1 MISVLKVRWN
11 RQQKR
16 ATCFATLL
24 QSELL
29 RVLPPNNRTFLATNE
44 VISSS
49 ETFWQ
54 KVDSSSLFCNS
65 VHMLRVL
72 PAQGKLVLQQ
82 VTQPPCTT
90 WVPPNCIQP
99 EVSIHATWYVARQVW
114 FLNGNMRNIAFQ
126 LFCRNAK
133 QVARFRCP
141 FDRSSCS
148 PHAFPFSPSQPL
160 CGSAVLHPWK
170 RNTKQ
175 TVLICYVERIL
186 GALFNS
192 ALQLSDGTMEFCQT
206 GILAVESCWHCR
218 WIHTMLNTFA
228 NAPPLQAIDQT
239 PRALSTKANSESFRR
254 FRRQIVR
261 CKTRNSW

>member
-1 MISVLKVRWN
+1 MCTCCAFYPPKANLFCSKWRNPRVRRESRLIVSNQKSVFTRPDMLRDRFDSWMVTC
-11 RQQKR
+11 
-16 ATCFATLL
+16 AT
-24 QSELL
+24 
-29 RVLPPNNRTFLATNE
+29 
-44 VISSS
+44 
-49 ETFWQ
+49 
-54 KVDSSSLFCNS
+54 SLFS
-65 VHMLRVL
+65 
-72 PAQGKLVLQQ
+72 
-82 VTQPPCTT
+82 
-90 WVPPNCIQP
+90 
-99 EVSIHATWYVARQVW
+99 S
-114 FLNGNMRNIAFQ
+114 
-126 LFCRNAK
+126 FCSNAK

-141 FDRSSCS
+141 FDRSNWN

-228 NAPPLQAIDQT
+228 NAPPLQEIDQT

-261 CKTRNSW
+261 YKTRNSW